1 MVRPISHTAN
11 PSADAA
17 AMLRR
22 IGFAILFLVIP
33 SVAFL
38 TRRALVVLAPLAVV
52 LIMLAS
58 LLDGSAKQPAQRLT
72 GLLASHGALAGG
84 ILLLWACLSLIWT
97 PFLPQ
102 AAERLFNIIIM
113 GSLGLVGYLALPER
127 MRSANLYLLPIGAG
141 LAALVTVP
149 LVLKEGAR
157 LDPEG
162 LGIERGMIVLV
173 LLLWPAVTWLH
184 SRGRNIEALALVLA
198 VALGAFA
205 ATDGLP
211 LYGMAIGALAFALTA
226 TSPTLGPRLVALAM
240 AGLLVLAPVLPF
252 VLKPL
257 SDAFIGP
264 NSAAALSL
272 GAWRDIIANDPLRL
286 VTGHGLE
293 TSIRGRIYGLIPS
306 RAPSTLL
313 FEIWYELGLI
323 GAFAGAV
330 LLYRAVMGARGH
342 RPILGPGIMAA
353 FATAFALVC
362 FGIGTTQVWWFTALV
377 MLALIFVAIERGQF
391 RTTRPK
397 AVLSRRP

>member
-1 MVRPISHTAN
+1 
-11 PSADAA
+11 
-17 AMLRR
+17 MLRR

-33 SVAFL
+33 SAAFF

-52 LIMLAS
+52 LIVLAS
-58 LLDGSAKQPAQRLT
+58 VLDGSARQPMQKLT
-72 GLLASHGALAGG
+72 KLLGSRATLAGG
-84 ILLLWACLSLIWT
+84 ILLIWACLSLIWT
-97 PFLPQ
+97 PFVPQ
-102 AAERLFNIIIM
+102 ASERLFNIIVM
-113 GSLGLVGYLALPER
+113 GLMALVGYLALPDR
-127 MRSANLYLLPIGAG
+127 MRSANLYLLPIGVG
-141 LAALVTVP
+141 LAALVSVP
-149 LVLKEGAR
+149 VLLKEGAR

-184 SRGRNIEALALVLA
+184 SRGRNLEALALVLA

-211 LYGMAIGALAFALTA
+211 LYGMAVGALAFALTA
-226 TSPTLGPRLVALAM
+226 TLPALGSRLVALAM
-240 AGLLVLAPVLPF
+240 VGLLLLAPVLPF

-257 SDAFIGP
+257 SDGLLGP
-264 NSAAALSL
+264 KSAAALSF
-272 GAWRDIIANDPLRL
+272 GAWRDIILAEPLRL
-286 VTGHGLE
+286 LTGHGLE
-293 TSIRGRIYGLIPS
+293 TSIRGRIFGIIPS

-323 GAFAGAV
+323 GALVGAI
-330 LLYRAVMGARGH
+330 LLYRTAIGAQGQ

-353 FATAFALVC
+353 FATAFALGC

-377 MLALIFVAIERGQF
+377 MLVLIFVAIERGQF

-397 AVLSRRP
+397 AILRRHI

>member
-1 MVRPISHTAN
+1 
-11 PSADAA
+11 
-17 AMLRR
+17 MLRR
-22 IGFAILFLVIP
+22 IGFAILFLAIP

-38 TRRALVVLAPLAVV
+38 TRRALVVLAPLAVI

-58 LLDGSAKQPAQRLT
+58 FLDGSAKQPSQRLT
-72 GLLASHGALAGG
+72 RLLGSRGAVAGG
-84 ILLLWACLSLIWT
+84 VLLLWACLSLIWT
-97 PFLPQ
+97 PFLSP
-102 AAERLFNIIIM
+102 AAERLFNIIVM
-113 GSLGLVGYLALPER
+113 GALALAGYLAMPER
-127 MRSANLYLLPIGAG
+127 MRSANLYILPVGVA

-149 LVLKEGAR
+149 LVLKESAR

-162 LGIERGMIVLV
+162 LGVERGSIVLV

-198 VALGAFA
+198 VALGAYA

-226 TSPTLGPRLVALAM
+226 TSPALGSRLVALAM
-240 AGLLVLAPVLPF
+240 AGLLVFAPILPF

-257 SDAFIGP
+257 SDGLLGP
-264 NSAAALSL
+264 GSAAALSL
-272 GAWRDIIANDPLRL
+272 ATWRDIIIDDPLRL

-313 FEIWYELGLI
+313 FEVWYELGLV
-323 GAFAGAV
+323 GALAGAL
-330 LLYRAVMGARGH
+330 LLYRAAMGSGGH
-342 RPILGPGIMAA
+342 RPILGPGIMAS

-377 MLALIFVAIERGQF
+377 MLALMFVAIERGQF

-397 AVLSRRP
+397 ATLLRRS

>member
-1 MVRPISHTAN
+1 
-11 PSADAA
+11 
-17 AMLRR
+17 MLRR

-33 SVAFL
+33 SAAFF

-52 LIMLAS
+52 LIVLAS
-58 LLDGSAKQPAQRLT
+58 VIDGSARQPMQKLT
-72 GLLASHGALAGG
+72 DLVGSRATLAGG
-84 ILLLWACLSLIWT
+84 VLLLWACLSLIWT
-97 PFLPQ
+97 PFVPQ
-102 AAERLFNIIIM
+102 ASERLFNIIVM
-113 GSLGLVGYLALPER
+113 GLMALAGYLALPDR
-127 MRSANLYLLPIGAG
+127 MRSANLYLLPIGVG
-141 LAALVTVP
+141 LAALVAVP

-162 LGIERGMIVLV
+162 LGVERGMIVLV

-211 LYGMAIGALAFALTA
+211 VYGMAVGALAFALTA
-226 TSPTLGPRLVALAM
+226 TFPTLGSRLVAFAM
-240 AGLLVLAPVLPF
+240 AGLLLLAPALPF

-257 SDAFIGP
+257 SDGLIGV
-264 NSAAALSL
+264 NSSASLSL
-272 GAWRDIIANDPLRL
+272 GVWRDTILAEPLRL

-293 TSIRGRIYGLIPS
+293 TAIRGRIFGIIPS

-313 FEIWYELGLI
+313 FEVWYELGLI
-323 GAFAGAV
+323 GAIAGAY
-330 LLYRAVMGARGH
+330 LLYRTALGAQGQ

-377 MLALIFVAIERGQF
+377 MLVLIFVAIEHGQF

-397 AVLSRRP
+397 AILRRRA

>member
-1 MVRPISHTAN
+1 
-11 PSADAA
+11 
-17 AMLRR
+17 MLRR

-38 TRRALVVLAPLAVV
+38 TRRAMVILAPLAVV
-52 LIMLAS
+52 LIVLAS
-58 LLDGSAKQPAQRLT
+58 ILDGSARQPMQRLT
-72 GLLASHGALAGG
+72 DLLGSRGILAGG
-84 ILLLWACLSLIWT
+84 VLLLWACLSLIWT

-102 AAERLFNIIIM
+102 ASERLFNIIVM
-113 GSLGLVGYLALPER
+113 GLMALVGYLALPER
-127 MRSANLYLLPIGAG
+127 MRSANLYLLPLGVG
-141 LAALVTVP
+141 LAALVAVP

-162 LGIERGMIVLV
+162 LSIERGMIVLV

-184 SRGRNIEALALVLA
+184 SRGRNLEALALVLA

-226 TSPTLGPRLVALAM
+226 TSPALGSRFVAFAM
-240 AGLLVLAPVLPF
+240 AGLLLLAPVLPF

-257 SDAFIGP
+257 SDGVLGP

-272 GAWRDIIANDPLRL
+272 GVWRDTILADPLRL
-286 VTGHGLE
+286 LTGHGLE
-293 TSIRGRIYGLIPS
+293 TSIRGRIYGIIPS

-323 GAFAGAV
+323 GALAGAI
-330 LLYRAVMGARGH
+330 LLYRAAMGAQGH

-353 FATAFALVC
+353 FATAFALGC
-362 FGIGTTQVWWFTALV
+362 FGIGTTQVWWFTGLIMLV
-377 MLALIFVAIERGQF
+377 LIFVAIERGQF

-397 AVLSRRP
+397 AILSRRA